1 LGFTADRHGYESIW
15 REYFYDFDFTKT
27 IATKTVGSLGCTR
40 EMSISYSPQGSVAL
54 AASPDSYSQVPLIFA
69 GVDAGGRPFNY
80 RADLTARGISYDAT
94 LQGVPAVYFPSSIR
108 TPLRETA
115 DRFSALD
122 IRGEL
127 APLVATI
134 HERFKFIK
142 GLSLVAFGGVS
153 VIFAETTMYKEKL
166 PLGVVS
172 NGIERLLNVLLGIAA
187 STNGIVLVDELD
199 SCVHHSKIGGVWE
212 ALRDFSKT
220 YSTQLFVSTHSA
232 EWLTA
237 LLPVI
242 KGHEQDFSLLRT
254 DVIEGDVQHTVEH
267 FTGSKLR
274 TAIAQNAEI
283 RN

>member
-1 LGFTADRHGYESIW
+1 
-15 REYFYDFDFTKT
+15 
-27 IATKTVGSLGCTR
+27 
-40 EMSISYSPQGSVAL
+40 MSISYSPQGSVAL

-199 SCVHHSKIGGVWE
+199 SCVHHSKFGGVWE

-267 FTGSKLR
+267 FTGSKLG